1 MISTQKDTKDP
12 DTSARVSSEVY
23 GMNSNATRL
32 EQLGLHA
39 ELEPTF
45 SLTALICLSLCIMA
59 TWEAVASVVAQALAS
74 GGVPCLVYNY
84 NDASNT
90 MMRESIATF
99 ICTVATTA
107 SLAEIA
113 SIYPTA
119 GGVLSS
125 CLADWELGLLL
136 TRVVGQYH
144 WVTAL
149 FPGRGKKIMSWLTGW
164 ISIGGQ
170 IVFTASAAFAGGL
183 MIQGLIILND
193 ADYAPQRWHGLF
205 LYWAV
210 LVYALV
216 MNTLGYRR
224 LSSAN
229 LIAGFVVILVT
240 LGVKSEK
247 NTAASVF
254 TEFSNVTGWQSDGIA
269 WLIGLTSTVFPF
281 LGYDAACHLAE
292 ELPNASRNVPLAMMG
307 SVAMNGVMGLGFV
320 FMLAFSTGSLEDILQ
335 TPTGFP
341 FMVIFLE
348 ATKSTALTTVLA
360 LFIVIIAVAAAM
372 AGLTST
378 SRTFWAF
385 ARDDAVPFS
394 NYFGK
399 VSSKQKVPVRAV
411 VLVCILNMLLG
422 TIYAGNTTAFNA
434 VLSMAIFGM
443 YLSYM
448 LPIIAMLFFGRSR
461 LRSCDY
467 GPFKLP
473 RWLGVSC
480 NTIALAWSS
489 VAICFSTFPTQI
501 PVTEANMNYS
511 SVIMIGWVIIGL
523 VFYLFNGRY
532 RFKMPVV
539 TTDLQ

>member
-1 MISTQKDTKDP
+1 MISTQKDTKDAGV
-12 DTSARVSSEVY
+12 SKRVSSEKC
-23 GMNSNATRL
+23 GMNSDATRL

-45 SLTALICLSLCIMA
+45 SLTALLCLSLCIMA

-84 NDASNT
+84 
-90 MMRESIATF
+90 IATF

-119 GGVLSS
+119 G
-125 CLADWELGLLL
+125 
-136 TRVVGQYH
+136 GQYH

-193 ADYAPQRWHGLF
+193 AKYAPQRWHGLF

-210 LVYALV
+210 LVYALL
-216 MNTLGYRR
+216 MNTLGYRS

-229 LIAGFVVILVT
+229 LVAGVLHIVGFLVILVT

-254 TEFSNVTGWQSDGIA
+254 TDFSNVTGWQSDGIA

-292 ELPNASRNVPLAMMG
+292 ELPNASRNVPLAMTG
-307 SVAMNGVMGLGFV
+307 SVVMNVVMGLGFV
-320 FMLAFSTGSLEDILQ
+320 LMLAFSTGSLEDILQ

-341 FMVIFLE
+341 FMMIFLD

-394 NYFGK
+394 NYFAK
-399 VSSKQKVPVRAV
+399 VGRKQKVPVRAV
-411 VLVCILNMLLG
+411 VLIFILNMVLG

-448 LPIIAMLFFGRSR
+448 LPIMAMLFYGRNR
-461 LRSCDY
+461 LRPCDY

-480 NTIALAWSS
+480 NIIALVWSS
-489 VAICFSTFPTQI
+489 VAIFFSTFPTQI
-501 PVTEANMNYS
+501 PVTGMNMNYS
-511 SVIMIGWVIIGL
+511 SFIMIGWVIFGL
-523 VFYLFNGRY
+523 IFYLLNGRY

-539 TTDLQ
+539 TTDVQ